1 MESQFIR
8 ALLGQPVD
16 RTPVWMMRQAG
27 RYLPEYLALR
37 QQAPDFMTFCRTPEL
52 AAEATL
58 QPLAR
63 FPLDAAI
70 IFSDI
75 LTVPDAMGLPV
86 HFVKGEG
93 PQFETPITTLSDVKA
108 LNSIDVETSLSYVMS
123 AIRQTKSQMDPAV
136 PLIGFSGSPW
146 TLAAYM
152 VEGSGSKLWL
162 KPRTMVY
169 QQPQVMLALLESLTA
184 VVIDYVNAQI
194 EAGADAVM
202 IFDSWGG
209 LLSYSAYQE
218 FSLAFMQTIAEG
230 VKRERDGQRI
240 PLIFYTKQA
249 APWLSLLA
257 QSGCDAV
264 GVDWT
269 IDLRQARKAV
279 GPEIALQGNLDPSV
293 LFGGEDIITREVH
306 AILKAMEGHPHVLN
320 LGHGIDQHTPI
331 TGVEA
336 MIAALHQ
343 YHQSG
348 VTAS

>member
-1 MESQFIR
+1 MESRFIR
-8 ALLGQPVD
+8 ALLGQSVD
-16 RTPVWMMRQAG
+16 RTPAWMMRQAG
-27 RYLPEYLALR
+27 RYLPEYRALR
-37 QQAPDFMTFCRTPEL
+37 QQVPDFMTFCRTPEL

-75 LTVPDAMGLPV
+75 LTIPDAMGLPV
-86 HFVKGEG
+86 QFVKHEG
-93 PQFETPITTLSDVKA
+93 PQFEKPIHTLLDVKA
-108 LNSIDVETSLSYVMS
+108 LQSIDVETSLDYVMS
-123 AIRQTKSQMDPAV
+123 AIRQTKSQMDASL

-152 VEGSGSKLWL
+152 VEGSGSKQWL

-169 QQPQVMLALLESLTA
+169 QQPKVMLALLDALTR

-194 EAGADAVM
+194 SAGADAIM

-209 LLSYSAYQE
+209 LLSYSAYQT
-218 FSLAFMQTIAEG
+218 FSLAFMQTISEG
-230 VKRERDGQRI
+230 IQRERNGQRI

-257 QSGCDAV
+257 SSGCDAV

-269 IDLRQARKAV
+269 IDLRQAREAV
-279 GPEIALQGNLDPSV
+279 GPRTALQGNLDPSV
-293 LFGGEDIITREVH
+293 LFGSEEIITCEVH
-306 AILKAMEGHPHVLN
+306 RILEAMQGHPHVFN

-331 TGVEA
+331 SGVEA
-336 MIAALHQ
+336 MIKALHQ
-343 YHQSG
+343 FFS
-348 VTAS
+348 